1 MNDLTVF
8 ENPEF
13 GSIRTVELDG
23 EPWLVGKDVATAL
36 GYKNPQEA
44 IRTHVDDEDKGVS
57 EILTPG
63 GKQSVPIINESGLYS
78 LVLSSKLPTARKFR
92 RWVTSE
98 VLPSI
103 RKTGGYITG
112 QKELSPAELM
122 AKALKVAN
130 DVLAE
135 RDARIAKLDAENI
148 QLLAENTANKPKVIF
163 ADAVSASERS
173 ILVGE
178 LAKMLRQNGVEI
190 GQNRLFDWMRQNGFL
205 IRRQGT
211 DYNMPTQK
219 AMEMGLFEIKET
231 SVVHSAGN
239 VTINKTPKVTGKGQV
254 YFINRFLGRKEA

>member
-103 RKTGGYITG
+103 RRTGGYNLP
-112 QKELSPAELM
+112 KDYPS
-122 AKALKVAN
+122 ALRA
-130 DVLAE
+130 LADTE
-135 RDARIAKLDAENI
+135 EKRLA
-148 QLLAENTANKPKVIF
+148 LLAENEAQRQVIADFEPVRQYVDTILHSKGSLATSQIAADYGISARALNRILHEEGIQHKVN
-163 ADAVSASERS
+163 SQW
-173 ILVGE
+173 ILYREHMGKGWTDSRTIQFIHSDGRPD
-178 LAKMLRQNGVEI
+178 AKMMTY
-190 GQNRLFDWMRQNGFL
+190 W
-205 IRRQGT
+205 
-211 DYNMPTQK
+211 TQK
-219 AMEMGLFEIKET
+219 
-231 SVVHSAGN
+231 
-239 VTINKTPKVTGKGQV
+239 
-254 YFINRFLGRKEA
+254 GRMMIHDLLARRGIVPVMDREGA